1 MNIRSFNAPKSGT
14 EMAALA
20 KKYGVRDVLKTYIY
34 SRQYTK
40 EELLPC
46 AAHIVD
52 GKITDTMF
60 DSFIFLPSPCY
71 LYDTSDPELQAEGC
85 HKRMTKADWLSYLT
99 DLQNVPGHNV
109 EALDA
114 AVGETKA
121 ALGLTDYKANIFP
134 SILYPT
140 KGTADKF
147 GEVYGKKLD
156 LRDPADRLAS
166 IKWMVDEQIRQF
178 ESHHYQ
184 NLRLAGFYWFTEYVD
199 IEADAAMLREFTDY
213 VRSLGYIT
221 IWSAFYRAGGF
232 NRWQECHFDL
242 TSMQTNYFPSEPQ
255 LPNAGG
261 VERLK
266 ENAELTDS
274 LGMGVELEA
283 DNPAKERGITAFK
296 EYMKA
301 GLDYGYADGYH
312 VYYIGGG
319 PSELCTIY
327 NHQDPY
333 FQSMYH
339 DLYKFLKGKLKAS
352 EMELRL

>member
-1 MNIRSFNAPKSGT
+1 
-14 EMAALA
+14 MAALA

-166 IKWMVDEQIRQF
+166 IKWMVDEQIRR
-178 ESHHYQ
+178 
-184 NLRLAGFYWFTEYVD
+184 LRATITRTCDWPASTGSRSMWTSRRTPPCCGSSPIMSGRSVISPSGRRFTAPAASIAGRNAT
-199 IEADAAMLREFTDY
+199 
-213 VRSLGYIT
+213 
-221 IWSAFYRAGGF
+221 
-232 NRWQECHFDL
+232 L
-242 TSMQTNYFPSEPQ
+242 T
-255 LPNAGG
+255 
-261 VERLK
+261 
-266 ENAELTDS
+266 
-274 LGMGVELEA
+274 
-283 DNPAKERGITAFK
+283 
-296 EYMKA
+296 
-301 GLDYGYADGYH
+301 
-312 VYYIGGG
+312 
-319 PSELCTIY
+319 
-327 NHQDPY
+327 
-333 FQSMYH
+333 
-339 DLYKFLKGKLKAS
+339 
-352 EMELRL
+352 